1 MTAVALQAEDLHTFY
16 GKSHIL
22 HGVGLEVREG
32 EIVTLLGRNGAGKS
46 TTLRSLMGLTH
57 AREGAVRIF
66 GHATTDWAPYRIAA
80 LGAGEVLVLLGRN
93 GAGKSTTLKAVMG
106 LLALQAG
113 EVRLDG
119 RPIAGLES
127 FEIARLGLGYVP
139 EERRIFPTI
148 TVKENLLMGMKRG
161 GPSGGGRWSLER
173 VYEFFPRLRERERQ
187 RAGTLSGGEQ
197 QMLTMGR
204 TLMGNP
210 DVLLVDEPTEGLAP
224 MVVEQVERIL
234 GEIHR
239 SGTPVLLVEQSME
252 TALAL
257 AQRVYVMSK
266 GRIVFSGTM
275 KDLQASPEVRR
286 QYLEV

>member
-1 MTAVALQAEDLHTFY
+1 VLLAVEDLHAHY

-22 HGVGLEVREG
+22 HGVSLQVDAG
-32 EIVTLLGRNGAGKS
+32 EIVCVLGRNG
-46 TTLRSLMGLTH
+46 
-57 AREGAVRIF
+57 V
-66 GHATTDWAPYRIAA
+66 
-80 LGAGEVLVLLGRN
+80 
-93 GAGKSTTLKAVMG
+93 GKSTTLKSVMG
-106 LLALQAG
+106 LVAPS
-113 EVRLDG
+113 RG
-119 RPIAGLES
+119 RVSFKGTPIAGMPPYR
-127 FEIARLGLGYVP
+127 IARLGLGYVP

-148 TVKENLLMGMKRG
+148 TVRENLLMGMKHGSRNEVWT
-161 GPSGGGRWSLER
+161 PER
-173 VYEFFPRLRERERQ
+173 VYEFFPRLREREHQ

-210 DVLLVDEPTEGLAP
+210 ELLLVDEPTEGLAP
-224 MVVEQVERIL
+224 MIVEQVERIL
-234 GEIHR
+234 GAVHQ

-266 GRIVFSGTM
+266 GQIVFSGSM
-275 KDLQASPEVRR
+275 QELQASESVRK

>member
-1 MTAVALQAEDLHTFY
+1 MLLAVEDLHAHY

-22 HGVGLEVREG
+22 HGVSLEVDAG
-32 EIVTLLGRNGAGKS
+32 EIVCLLGRNG
-46 TTLRSLMGLTH
+46 
-57 AREGAVRIF
+57 V
-66 GHATTDWAPYRIAA
+66 
-80 LGAGEVLVLLGRN
+80 
-93 GAGKSTTLKAVMG
+93 GKSTTLKSIMG
-106 LLALQAG
+106 LVVPSRGSVSFKGARITGLAPH
-113 EVRLDG
+113 R
-119 RPIAGLES
+119 
-127 FEIARLGLGYVP
+127 IARLGVGYVP

-148 TVKENLLMGMKRG
+148 TVKENLLMGVKGASRNG
-161 GPSGGGRWSLER
+161 GWTVDR

-197 QMLTMGR
+197 QMLTIGR

-210 DVLLVDEPTEGLAP
+210 EVLLVDEPTEGLAP
-224 MVVEQVERIL
+224 MIVEQVEAIL

-252 TALAL
+252 TALLL

-266 GRIVFSGTM
+266 GQIVFTGGM
-275 KDLQASPEVRR
+275 RDLAANDAVRR